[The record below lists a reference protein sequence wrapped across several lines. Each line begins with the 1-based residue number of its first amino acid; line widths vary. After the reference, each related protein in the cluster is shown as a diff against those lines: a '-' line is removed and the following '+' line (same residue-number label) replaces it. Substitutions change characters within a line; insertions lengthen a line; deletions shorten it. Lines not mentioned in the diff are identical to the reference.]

1 MTDHRHLRPA
11 AVLWDMDGTLV
22 DTEPY
27 WIAAERRLVAEYGR
41 DWPDHHAHAMVGFD
55 LRDSAA
61 YMIEHGGIDD
71 LSPEEIIDRLLDDVI
86 ASVRQRIPWRPGARE
101 LLAAL
106 VADGVPCGLVTM
118 SWRRFV
124 EPILDALPI
133 GSFSVVVCGDDVDR
147 GKPDPEPYRRAAQLL
162 GVDPIDCMAIED
174 SPTGVASAV
183 AAGCVT
189 VGVPNVA
196 DLSDTRGATIVPS
209 LVDVDL
215 ASIWESTHRPS
226 PTRRRATLI
235 ALVAVAFALVGATL
249 VLGGDDDAPGSAPG
263 EIALDVWAPYWTLDD
278 TLAQDDIESRVS
290 VLREVSPFWFSVDGT
305 GNVVVDSNT
314 PTAEAERLTSLV
326 AQSSA
331 RLVPSIID
339 HLPSGAM
346 AALLADE
353 SRRTRHVERIIAF
366 ARETGADGIDIDYEQ
381 FAFADDPTTWPTTS
395 PAWVAFIAELGDALR
410 ADGRTLT
417 VSVPPVYDVATTGEI
432 GYWVY
437 AHGAIAEHV
446 DAIRLMAYDFSTS
459 SAGPVAPL
467 DWTRDVVDGA
477 LKAVPV
483 EHHRKLVLGIPAYG
497 YNWVVATDGTC
508 PADAPGRTG
517 VTPASIDDLI
527 ARRGGSPVYDVIGG
541 EWTFSYDLEISDAAT
556 SCVQRRE
563 VRWIDA
569 EGVRER
575 VHIARRAGLG
585 GVSLWALGYEDPEV
599 WASLVSSLSDEV
611 PPETTV
617 AP

>member
-1 MTDHRHLRPA
+1 MSDDRRLRPA

-27 WIAAERRLVAEYGR
+27 WIAAERRLVAEYGG

-71 LSPEEIIDRLLDDVI
+71 LAPEQIIERLLDDVI
-86 ASVRQRIPWRPGARE
+86 ESVRQRIPWRPGARE

-124 EPILDALPI
+124 DPVLEALPP
-133 GSFSVVVCGDDVDR
+133 GSFSVVVCGDDVER
-147 GKPDPEPYRRAAQLL
+147 GKPDPEPYTTAAELL
-162 GVDPIDCMAIED
+162 GVAPADCMALED

-189 VGVPNVA
+189 VGVSNVA
-196 DLSDTRGATIVPS
+196 DLRGVPGATLVPS

-215 ASIWESTHRPS
+215 ATIWASSHGPER
-226 PTRRRATLI
+226 TRRRLTLAAVI
-235 ALVAVAFALVGATL
+235 AAALALVGVTFT
-249 VLGGDDDAPGSAPG
+249 LGGDNEPIAPPG

-278 TLAQDDIESRVS
+278 TLADPSLADRIGA
-290 VLREVSPFWFSVDGT
+290 LREVSPFWFSVDGT
-305 GNVVVDSNT
+305 GTVIVDSNT
-314 PTAEAERLTSLV
+314 PASEAERLISLV
-326 AQSSA
+326 EASPA

-353 SRRTRHVERIIAF
+353 ARRSRHVDRIVSF
-366 ARETGADGIDIDYEQ
+366 AREINADGIDIDYEQ
-381 FAFADDPTTWPTTS
+381 FAFADNPTTWPTTS
-395 PAWVAFIAELGDALR
+395 PAWVTFIAELAEALH

-417 VSVPPVYDVATTGEI
+417 VSVPPIYDVTTTGEI

-437 AHGAIAEHV
+437 DHGAIAEHV

-467 DWTRDVVDGA
+467 DWTRDVVEGA

-483 EHHRKLVLGIPAYG
+483 EHHSKLVLGIPAYG
-497 YNWVVATDGTC
+497 YNWVVAIDGTC

-517 VTPASIDDLI
+517 VTSASIDDLI
-527 ARRGGSPVYDVIGG
+527 ARRGGTPAYDALSG
-541 EWTFSYDLEISDAAT
+541 EWTFTYELELSDAAA

-569 EGVRER
+569 EGVRDR
-575 VHIARRAGLG
+575 VHIARRAGFG
-585 GVSLWALGYEDPEV
+585 GVSLWALGYDDPEV
-599 WASLVSSLSDEV
+599 WATLTTSLSGEIPV
-611 PPETTV
+611 ETTV
-617 AP
+617 AS

>member
-1 MTDHRHLRPA
+1 MTDNRHLRPS

-71 LSPEEIIDRLLDDVI
+71 LAPEQIIERLLDDVI
-86 ASVRQRIPWRPGARE
+86 ESVRQRIPWRPGARE

-124 EPILDALPI
+124 DPILDALPA
-133 GSFSVVVCGDDVDR
+133 GSFSVVVCGDDVTR
-147 GKPDPEPYRRAAQLL
+147 GKPDPEPYRRAAELL
-162 GVDPIDCMAIED
+162 GVDPSDCMAIED

-196 DLSDTRGATIVPS
+196 DLSSTRGAAIVPS
-209 LVDVDL
+209 LIDVDL
-215 ASIWESTHRPS
+215 AGIWGS
-226 PTRRRATLI
+226 TRRRSPVRRRVTLI
-235 ALVAVAFALVGATL
+235 ALIAVALALVGATFA
-249 VLGGDDDAPGSAPG
+249 LGGEDAPVTPPG

-278 TLAQDDIESRVS
+278 TLDGPGIDDRLGL
-290 VLREVSPFWFSVDGT
+290 LREVSPFWFSVDGT
-305 GNVVVDSNT
+305 GNVIVDSNT
-314 PTAEAERLTSLV
+314 PTSEADRLIALV
-326 AQSSA
+326 SRSSA

-353 SRRTRHVERIIAF
+353 SRRSRHVERIASF
-366 ARETGADGIDIDYEQ
+366 AEELNADGIDIDYEQ
-381 FAFADDPTTWPTTS
+381 FAFADDPSTWPTTS
-395 PAWVAFIAELGDALR
+395 PAWVTFIAELAEALHS
-410 ADGRTLT
+410 DGRTLT
-417 VSVPPVYDVATTGEI
+417 VSVPPIYDVTTTGEI

-437 AHGAIAEHV
+437 DHGAIAEHA

-483 EHHRKLVLGIPAYG
+483 EHHTKLVLGIPAYG

-508 PADAPGRTG
+508 PDDAPRRTG

-527 ARRGGSPVYDVIGG
+527 ARRGGAPVYDAING
-541 EWTFSYDLEISDAAT
+541 EWTYSYDLEVSDATT

-569 EGVRER
+569 EGVRDR

-585 GVSLWALGYEDPEV
+585 GVSLWAFGYDDAEV
-599 WASLVSSLSDEV
+599 WSTLVSSLADEV
-611 PPETTV
+611 PTETTV

>member
-1 MTDHRHLRPA
+1 MSDDRRLRPA

-27 WIAAERRLVAEYGR
+27 WIAAERRLVAEYGG

-71 LSPEEIIDRLLDDVI
+71 LAPEQIIERLLDDVI
-86 ASVRQRIPWRPGARE
+86 ESVRQRIPWRPGARE

-124 EPILDALPI
+124 DPVLEALPP
-133 GSFSVVVCGDDVDR
+133 GSFSVVVCGDDVER
-147 GKPDPEPYRRAAQLL
+147 GKPDPEPYTTAAELL
-162 GVDPIDCMAIED
+162 GVAPADCMALED

-196 DLSDTRGATIVPS
+196 NLRGIPGATLVPS

-215 ASIWESTHRPS
+215 ATIWASSHGPER
-226 PTRRRATLI
+226 TRRRLTLAAVI
-235 ALVAVAFALVGATL
+235 AAALALVGVTFT
-249 VLGGDDDAPGSAPG
+249 LGGDNEPIAPPG

-278 TLAQDDIESRVS
+278 TLADPSLADRIGA
-290 VLREVSPFWFSVDGT
+290 LREVSPFWFSVDGT
-305 GNVVVDSNT
+305 GTVIVDSNT
-314 PTAEAERLTSLV
+314 PASEAERLISLV
-326 AQSSA
+326 EASPA

-353 SRRTRHVERIIAF
+353 ARRSRHVDRIVSF
-366 ARETGADGIDIDYEQ
+366 AREINADGIDIDYEQ
-381 FAFADDPTTWPTTS
+381 FAFADNPTTWPTTS
-395 PAWVAFIAELGDALR
+395 PAWVTFIAELAEALH

-417 VSVPPVYDVATTGEI
+417 VSVPPIYDVTTTGEI

-437 AHGAIAEHV
+437 DHGAIAEHV

-467 DWTRDVVDGA
+467 DWTRDVVEGA

-483 EHHRKLVLGIPAYG
+483 EHHSKLVLGIPAYG
-497 YNWVVATDGTC
+497 YNWVVGIDGTC
-508 PADAPGRTG
+508 PAEAPGRTG
-517 VTPASIDDLI
+517 VTSASIDDLI
-527 ARRGGSPVYDVIGG
+527 ARRGGTPAYDALSG
-541 EWTFSYDLEISDAAT
+541 EWTFTYELELSDAAA

-569 EGVRER
+569 EGVRDR
-575 VHIARRAGLG
+575 VHIARRAGFG
-585 GVSLWALGYEDPEV
+585 GVSLWALGYDDPEV
-599 WASLVSSLSDEV
+599 WATLTTSLSGEIPV
-611 PPETTV
+611 ETTV
-617 AP
+617 AS

>member
-1 MTDHRHLRPA
+1 MSDDRRLRPA

-27 WIAAERRLVAEYGR
+27 WIAAERRLVAEYGG

-71 LSPEEIIDRLLDDVI
+71 LETEQIIERLLDDVI
-86 ASVRQRIPWRPGARE
+86 ESVRQRIPWRPGARE

-124 EPILDALPI
+124 DPVLEALPP
-133 GSFSVVVCGDDVDR
+133 GSFSVVVCGDDVER
-147 GKPDPEPYRRAAQLL
+147 GKPDPEPYTTAAELL
-162 GVDPIDCMAIED
+162 GVAPADCMALED

-196 DLSDTRGATIVPS
+196 DLKGVRGATLVPS

-215 ASIWESTHRPS
+215 ATIWESSHGPER
-226 PTRRRATLI
+226 TRRRLTLAAVI
-235 ALVAVAFALVGATL
+235 AAALALVGVTFT
-249 VLGGDDDAPGSAPG
+249 LGGDNEPIAPPG

-278 TLAQDDIESRVS
+278 TLADPSLADRIGA
-290 VLREVSPFWFSVDGT
+290 LREVSPFWFSVDGT
-305 GNVVVDSNT
+305 GTVIVDSNT
-314 PTAEAERLTSLV
+314 PASEAERLISLV
-326 AQSSA
+326 EASPA

-346 AALLADE
+346 AALLAE
-353 SRRTRHVERIIAF
+353 EARRSRHVDRIVSF
-366 ARETGADGIDIDYEQ
+366 AREINADGIDIDYEQ
-381 FAFADDPTTWPTTS
+381 FAFADNPTTWPTTS
-395 PAWVAFIAELGDALR
+395 PAWVTFIAELAEALH

-417 VSVPPVYDVATTGEI
+417 VSVPPIYDVTTTGEI

-437 AHGAIAEHV
+437 DHGAIAEHV

-467 DWTRDVVDGA
+467 DWTRDVVEGA

-483 EHHRKLVLGIPAYG
+483 EHHSKLVLGIPAYG
-497 YNWVVATDGTC
+497 YNWVVGIDGTC

-517 VTPASIDDLI
+517 VTSASIDDLI
-527 ARRGGSPVYDVIGG
+527 ARRGGTPAYDALSG
-541 EWTFSYDLEISDAAT
+541 EWTFTYELELSDAAA

-569 EGVRER
+569 EGVRDR
-575 VHIARRAGLG
+575 VHIARRAGFG
-585 GVSLWALGYEDPEV
+585 GVSLWALGYDDPEV
-599 WASLVSSLSDEV
+599 WATLTASLSGEIPV
-611 PPETTV
+611 ETTV
-617 AP
+617 AS